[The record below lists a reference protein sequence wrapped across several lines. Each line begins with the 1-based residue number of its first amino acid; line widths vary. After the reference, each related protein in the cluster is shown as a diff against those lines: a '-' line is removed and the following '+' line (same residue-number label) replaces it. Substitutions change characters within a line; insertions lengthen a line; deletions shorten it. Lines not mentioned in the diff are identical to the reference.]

1 MSHDDWSDEWM
12 NPGGPDA
19 EPDASDSSW
28 LVPVTGWE
36 WDADSLR
43 MGEYVGYP
51 LYLSVRDRLQ
61 HLRVPANCHNRL
73 IQQMIDM
80 HDVSAFELG
89 EARSTLIM
97 WDVDANMMPMAIV
110 DASRFAPLS
119 ATGGEGSD

>member
-1 MSHDDWSDEWM
+1 MSHDDWTHDWMEPVDPDE
-12 NPGGPDA
+12 

-28 LVPVTGWE
+28 LTPVSGWT

-61 HLRVPANCHNRL
+61 HLRVPSDCHNQL

-80 HDVSAFELG
+80 HDVSAFEQG
-89 EARSTLIM
+89 AARSTLIM
-97 WDVDANMMPMAIV
+97 WDVDERVMPMVIV

-119 ATGGEGSD
+119 ASGREG